1 MRICHTSDWHLGKLI
16 HGIHMTEEQAVVL
29 DQLVALLKDE
39 EVDVLII
46 AGDLYDR
53 GVPPVEAVDL
63 FNRTLSRIVKE
74 TPVDQVLLI
83 SGNHDSPERVGFGS
97 SLFDALGIH
106 IAGKFEAGVKSVE
119 LSDAHGPVTF
129 HLVPFE
135 IPAVVRA
142 VTGNEE
148 VKTFDDVHAH
158 VVEEIKKS
166 HDFDQ
171 RQVMVAHGFVGK
183 ERESVEVS
191 DSERSLSV
199 GGTELVSH
207 AHFLDFDYT
216 ALGHLHRPQKA
227 GEEWIRYA
235 GSLMKYSFSE
245 VGANNGATLVDL
257 GPKGEIEMRHV
268 PLAPAR
274 DLRLLEGTLETLLS
288 RDFYEK
294 QERDHYYKIRLLDKG
309 ALRDPINRLKAVYPN
324 VLELEREGF
333 EGTLSM
339 VDEEVEIEHLDAH
352 ELVRDF
358 YRAIK
363 DESLTESEETLIRET
378 VEELARGDFR

>member
-1 MRICHTSDWHLGKLI
+1 
-16 HGIHMTEEQAVVL
+16 MTEEQAVVL

-97 SLFDALGIH
+97 TLFDALGIH
-106 IAGKFEAGVKSVE
+106 IAGKFETGVKAVRLE
-119 LSDAHGPVTF
+119 DTYGPVTF

-148 VKTFDDVHAH
+148 VRTFDDVHAH
-158 VVEEIKKS
+158 VVESIKGS
-166 HDFDQ
+166 HDFDE
-171 RQVMVAHGFVGK
+171 RQVIVAHGFVGK

-207 AHFLDFDYT
+207 AHFLDFDYA

-227 GEEWIRYA
+227 GEEKIRYA

-268 PLAPAR
+268 PLTPAR
-274 DLRLLEGTLETLLS
+274 DLRLMEGTLETLLS
-288 RDFYEK
+288 RDFYED

-333 EGTLSM
+333 EGTLSLM
-339 VDEEVEIEHLDAH
+339 DEEVEIEHLDAH

-363 DESLTESEETLIRET
+363 EEALTESEETLIRET
-378 VEELARGDFR
+378 IEELARGELR

>member
-1 MRICHTSDWHLGKLI
+1 
-16 HGIHMTEEQAVVL
+16 
-29 DQLVALLKDE
+29 
-39 EVDVLII
+39 
-46 AGDLYDR
+46 
-53 GVPPVEAVDL
+53 
-63 FNRTLSRIVKE
+63 
-74 TPVDQVLLI
+74 
-83 SGNHDSPERVGFGS
+83 
-97 SLFDALGIH
+97 
-106 IAGKFEAGVKSVE
+106 
-119 LSDAHGPVTF
+119 
-129 HLVPFE
+129 
-135 IPAVVRA
+135 
-142 VTGNEE
+142 
-148 VKTFDDVHAH
+148 
-158 VVEEIKKS
+158 
-166 HDFDQ
+166 
-171 RQVMVAHGFVGK
+171 
-183 ERESVEVS
+183 VS

-207 AHFLDFDYT
+207 AHFLDFDYA

-245 VGANNGATLVDL
+245 VGTNNGATLVDL

-288 RDFYEK
+288 REFYEDK
-294 QERDHYYKIRLLDKG
+294 ERDHYYKIRLLDKG